1 MTRIAV
7 LLALLLCACAM
18 APVLDIGKVNG
29 PASPAQAALQPE
41 GARDRLV
48 YWGGE
53 IAKLENLPDTSEFT
67 VIARPLRGDG
77 RPKGET
83 ESLGRFVATRRGF
96 LEPYDHA
103 PGRLATVVGRVSGF
117 RPDETG
123 APLPVVEVEQ
133 MRLWPRQDTARPA
146 IGIGIGIGIGF

>member
-1 MTRIAV
+1 MKFIPV
-7 LLALLLCACAM
+7 LLGLLLGACAM
-18 APVLDIGKVNG
+18 TPALDIGKVNG
-29 PASPAQAALQPE
+29 PASPAQASRQQE
-41 GARDRLV
+41 DARERRV

-53 IAKLENLPDTSEFT
+53 ISRLENLPDTTELT

-77 RPKGET
+77 RPKGDT

-103 PGRLATVVGRVSGF
+103 PGRLVTVVGRVSGF
-117 RPDETG
+117 RPDEAG
-123 APLPVVEVEQ
+123 APAPVVEVEQ